1 MASPLSTRKMKRIQ
15 FVGQLMPG
23 FIKHELSAVDS
34 VLLLISVRTTTAED
48 QAREYY
54 MTSLWIQHEYII
66 RRTTGNEREG

>member
-23 FIKHELSAVDS
+23 FIKHELSAADS

-48 QAREYY
+48 QARGHY